1 MKLHQY
7 LTLATVSLLAVATV
21 ENASAQGVGELRPG
35 SVVDQPVDVPPP
47 DSLSESLEPA
57 RRLPPRPVLSRERPP
72 SLRDGLDGLT
82 PMEIRQARAL
92 YQMRQRIA
100 RLERN
105 AWLGYDPLRPQWTAI
120 PMTNSGFQPRRVIRV
135 PVYVHP

>member
-1 MKLHQY
+1 MKLHQF
-7 LTLATVSLLAVATV
+7 LTLATASLLALATI
-21 ENASAQGVGELRPG
+21 ENASAQGVGELGPG
-35 SVVDQPVDVPPP
+35 SVVDQPVDAPPL
-47 DSLSESLEPA
+47 DSLPEPA
-57 RRLPPRPVLSRERPP
+57 EAARRIAPRPVLSRERPP
-72 SLRDGLDGLT
+72 SLRDGLEGLT

-120 PMTNSGFQPRRVIRV
+120 PMTNSGFQPRRVLRV